1 MKLFAFRFA
10 ILLAAACFSVSEASA
25 TPITVNNASFE
36 TLPGGGLPIGCGTA
50 CSYSID
56 SIPGWT
62 NSRFSGQF
70 QPGSPATT
78 AYFDNVPD
86 GITVAYTNDAMI
98 DQIVGATVHD
108 GVTYTLTVDLGSRH
122 DTGFGSSAGLFIGG
136 NFYAATGTVPTAGN
150 WSTFTATFTGTAAT
164 AGDAIDIRLLQTGA
178 QGDFDNVQLSDDT
191 SPSGNSVV
199 PEPSSLSL
207 LALGLC
213 GVAGVV
219 RRKVRS

>member
-25 TPITVNNASFE
+25 TTITVNNASFE

-56 SIPGWT
+56 LIPGWT
-62 NSRFSGQF
+62 NSGFSGQF
-70 QPGSPATT
+70 QPGAPATT
-78 AYFDNVPD
+78 AYLNSVPD
-86 GITVAYTNDAMI
+86 GLTVAYTNGPMI
-98 DQIVGATVHD
+98 DQVVGATVQD
-108 GVTYTLTVDLGSRH
+108 GVTYTLTVDLGSRN
-122 DTGFGSSAGLFIGG
+122 DTGFGSAAGLFIGG

-164 AGDAIDIRLLQTGA
+164 AGDAIDIQLLMTGA
-178 QGDFDNVQLSDDT
+178 QGDFDNVQLSDNT
-191 SPSGNSVV
+191 SGSGSSVV

-219 RRKVRS
+219 RRKFRS